1 MNEKLFSSNELKRL
15 IIPLII
21 EQALVISVGMFDTM
35 MVSVA
40 GEAAVSGISLVD
52 MINNVLINVFAGI
65 STGGAVIASQYIGA
79 KKHGSACETARQL
92 VIINLFISLLTAI
105 SAIIFRHGLL
115 SLLFGSIENDVMD
128 NAVLYLVLSAFSYP
142 FLAIYNASA
151 AIFRSSGNSK
161 VTMYISFV
169 TNIINLLLNAVFI
182 FAMRMGTFGAGLA
195 TLIARA
201 AGAVIIFILLTS
213 PQNMIYIDMKKKI
226 TVIPSM
232 MKNILRIGIP
242 GGFENSLFQLGR
254 VLVVSIISLF
264 GTVQIAANAVANNLD
279 ALGVIPG
286 QAMGLA
292 MITVVGRCVGAKDN
306 EQTVYYTK
314 KLLLITYIMGGLLN
328 GAILLGL
335 PLMFNLY
342 NLSGETLALART
354 LVLIHNGFA
363 ILLWPASFVLPN
375 ALRAASDIKFTMIVS
390 IFSMI
395 TFRIVFSIIL
405 GIHFNMGAI
414 GVWIAM
420 IMDWIFRIIC
430 FVSRIISGK
439 WKEKSFI

>member
-1 MNEKLFSSNELKRL
+1 MKDRLFSNNELKRL

-21 EQALVISVGMFDTM
+21 EQVLIISLGMFDTM

-52 MINNVLINVFAGI
+52 MINNMLINIFAAI
-65 STGGAVIASQYIGA
+65 ATGGAVIASQYIGA
-79 KKHGSACETARQL
+79 KKRDSACEAARQL
-92 VIINLFISLLTAI
+92 VIITLFISLLTAVLT
-105 SAIIFRHGLL
+105 IIFRHGLL
-115 SLLFGSIENDVMD
+115 SLLFGSIEKDVMD
-128 NAVLYLVLSAFSYP
+128 NAILYIILSAFSYP
-142 FLAIYNASA
+142 FLALYNACA
-151 AIFRSSGNSK
+151 AIFRASGNAK
-161 VTMYISFV
+161 ITMATSFIMNV
-169 TNIINLLLNAVFI
+169 INLALNALFI
-182 FAMRMGTFGAGLA
+182 FALNMGTFGAGLA

-201 AGAVIIFILLTS
+201 AASVIIFALLAS
-213 PQNMIYIDMKKKI
+213 PQNEIYIDLKKRI
-226 TVIPSM
+226 TLIPQM

-264 GTVQIAANAVANNLD
+264 GTVQITANAVANNLD
-279 ALGVIPG
+279 AMGIIPG

-306 EQTVYYTK
+306 EQTVYYIK
-314 KLLLITYIMGGLLN
+314 KLLLITYIMTAVLN

-335 PLMFNLY
+335 PLLFKLY
-342 NLSGETLALART
+342 SLSGESLALART
-354 LVLIHNGFA
+354 LIIIHNGIA
-363 ILLWPASFVLPN
+363 ILLWPASFVLPH
-375 ALRAASDIKFTMIVS
+375 ALRAASDVKFTMIVS
-390 IFSMI
+390 IFSMAA
-395 TFRIVFSIIL
+395 FRIVFSIIL

-420 IMDWIFRIIC
+420 VMDWIFRAAMFI
-430 FVSRIISGK
+430 SRTISGK